1 MLLSGNSA
9 KHAEGGMNPEWQLAK
24 NPASFAPN

>member
-9 KHAEGGMNPEWQLAK
+9 RHAEGAMNPEWNLAK
-24 NPASFAPN
+24 NPSAFAPM